1 MYLTKALTLALLHT
15 LVSAQTVVT
24 TVTEAPTSPTAE
36 PQWTS
41 DNTFTSAVL
50 NSTNFYRGE
59 HNASSVT
66 WNETLADFATDYLD
80 DMSGDSCDFE
90 HSGGPYGENLA
101 KGYPNTT
108 ASVEAW
114 GEERDDY
121 NFKKG
126 EFDEE
131 KGHFTQLVWKDTT
144 DVGCG
149 RKLCGDGQWY
159 LVCEYWPRG
168 NVVGQFTE
176 EVQSRESLGVRMSP
190 SITPWLLAIVG
201 SVTAQNLLSLIEA
214 RLIEMSIQQTF
225 PPPEPKFYKYRR
237 GRENRDKDGQA
248 MVRVEELFT
257 SMFRCER
264 SGITYAAGSWG
275 YTVLRTAYSEESDTL
290 WPIAMDKLNRWV
302 TKYFIH
308 ANRLV
313 MNKPDGEINEELARR
328 FILEVIEDRESE
340 KLKIPDLSV
349 TSQETIQALTQV
361 FEDWRGRAIGEIDSG
376 LGDSP
381 RFCDFLVIDE
391 ASMRSLAALPDDM
404 PSTELVPRAERR
416 ARNQIWAGVYV
427 WLVDSAAV
435 QRFSGTEDEDNYDGW
450 MRLSPHDLA
459 DAWFEKVERS
469 SNENWTFDRVDI
481 PEGSG
486 EKWYTQ
492 R

>member
-1 MYLTKALTLALLHT
+1 MYLTIAFTLALLST
-15 LVSAQTVVT
+15 LVCAQTVVT
-24 TVTEAPTSPTAE
+24 TITEAPPSPTAE

-101 KGYPNTT
+101 KGYPNAT

-131 KGHFTQLVWKDTT
+131 T
-144 DVGCG
+144 
-149 RKLCGDGQWY
+149 
-159 LVCEYWPRG
+159 
-168 NVVGQFTE
+168 
-176 EVQSRESLGVRMSP
+176 
-190 SITPWLLAIVG
+190 
-201 SVTAQNLLSLIEA
+201 
-214 RLIEMSIQQTF
+214 
-225 PPPEPKFYKYRR
+225 EPKFYKYRG

-257 SMFRCER
+257 SMFRCEQ

-275 YTVLRTAYSEESDTL
+275 YTVLRTAYSEDSDTL
-290 WPIAMDKLNRWV
+290 WPIAMEKLNRWV

-313 MNKPDGEINEELARR
+313 TNKPDGEVNEELARR
-328 FILEVIEDRESE
+328 FLLEVVEDKESE
-340 KLKIPDLSV
+340 KLKFPDLS
-349 TSQETIQALTQV
+349 TASQETIQTLTQV
-361 FEDWRGRAIGEIDSG
+361 FEDWRRSAIGEIGSG

-381 RFCDFLVIDE
+381 RFCDFIVIDE
-391 ASMRSLAALPDDM
+391 ASMRSLAALPDDL

-427 WLVDSAAV
+427 WLVDSRAV
-435 QRFSGTEDEDNYDGW
+435 RRFSGTEDDDNYDGW

-459 DAWFEKVERS
+459 DAWFEKLERS
-469 SNENWTFDRVDI
+469 SSEEWTFDRVDI

>member
-1 MYLTKALTLALLHT
+1 
-15 LVSAQTVVT
+15 
-24 TVTEAPTSPTAE
+24 
-36 PQWTS
+36 
-41 DNTFTSAVL
+41 
-50 NSTNFYRGE
+50 
-59 HNASSVT
+59 
-66 WNETLADFATDYLD
+66 
-80 DMSGDSCDFE
+80 
-90 HSGGPYGENLA
+90 
-101 KGYPNTT
+101 
-108 ASVEAW
+108 
-114 GEERDDY
+114 
-121 NFKKG
+121 
-126 EFDEE
+126 
-131 KGHFTQLVWKDTT
+131 
-144 DVGCG
+144 
-149 RKLCGDGQWY
+149 
-159 LVCEYWPRG
+159 
-168 NVVGQFTE
+168 
-176 EVQSRESLGVRMSP
+176 
-190 SITPWLLAIVG
+190 
-201 SVTAQNLLSLIEA
+201 
-214 RLIEMSIQQTF
+214 MSIQQTF

-416 ARNQIWAGVYV
+416 VSRMFSILPSRSSELTIYQARNQIWAGVYV

>member
-1 MYLTKALTLALLHT
+1 MYLTKALALALLHT

-24 TVTEAPTSPTAE
+24 TITEAPPSPTAE

-59 HNASSVT
+59 HNASSVA

-131 KGHFTQLVWKDTT
+131 TGHFTQLVWKDTT

-176 EVQSRESLGVRMSP
+176 EVQSQESLDPR
-190 SITPWLLAIVG
+190 
-201 SVTAQNLLSLIEA
+201 
-214 RLIEMSIQQTF
+214 
-225 PPPEPKFYKYRR
+225 FYKFRG

-257 SMFRCER
+257 SMFRCEQ

-275 YTVLRTAYSEESDTL
+275 YTVLRTAYSEESNTL

-302 TKYFIH
+302 TQYFIH

-313 MNKPDGEINEELARR
+313 MNKPDGEVNEELARR
-328 FILEVIEDRESE
+328 FILEVVEDKESE
-340 KLKIPDLSV
+340 KLKVPDLSIA
-349 TSQETIQALTQV
+349 SQETVQTLTQV
-361 FEDWRGRAIGEIDSG
+361 FEEWRRGAIGDISSG
-376 LGDSP
+376 LGESP

-391 ASMRSLAALPDDM
+391 ASVRSLAALPDDL

-416 ARNQIWAGVYV
+416 ARNHIWAGVHV
-427 WLVDSAAV
+427 WLVDSLAV
-435 QRFSGTEDEDNYDGW
+435 RRFSGTEDEDNYDGW

-469 SNENWTFDRVDI
+469 SSENWTFERVDI

>member
-1 MYLTKALTLALLHT
+1 MYLTIAFTLALLST
-15 LVSAQTVVT
+15 LVCAQTVVT
-24 TVTEAPTSPTAE
+24 TITEAPPSPTAE

-101 KGYPNTT
+101 KGYPNAT

-131 KGHFTQLVWKDTT
+131 TGHFTQLVWKDTT

-168 NVVGQFTE
+168 NVV
-176 EVQSRESLGVRMSP
+176 
-190 SITPWLLAIVG
+190 
-201 SVTAQNLLSLIEA
+201 
-214 RLIEMSIQQTF
+214 
-225 PPPEPKFYKYRR
+225 EPKFYKYRG

-257 SMFRCER
+257 SMFRCEQ

-275 YTVLRTAYSEESDTL
+275 YTVLRTAYSEDSDTL
-290 WPIAMDKLNRWV
+290 WPIAMEKLNRWV

-313 MNKPDGEINEELARR
+313 TNKPDGEVNEELARR
-328 FILEVIEDRESE
+328 FLLEVVEDKESE
-340 KLKIPDLSV
+340 KLKFPDLS
-349 TSQETIQALTQV
+349 TASQETIQTLTQV
-361 FEDWRGRAIGEIDSG
+361 FEDWRRSAIGEIGSG

-381 RFCDFLVIDE
+381 RFCDFIVIDE
-391 ASMRSLAALPDDM
+391 ASMRSLAALPDDL

-427 WLVDSAAV
+427 WLVDSRAV
-435 QRFSGTEDEDNYDGW
+435 RRFSGTEDDDNYDGW

-459 DAWFEKVERS
+459 DAWFEKLERS
-469 SNENWTFDRVDI
+469 SSEEWTFDRVDI

>member
-1 MYLTKALTLALLHT
+1 MYLTKALALALLHT

-24 TVTEAPTSPTAE
+24 TITEAPPSPTAE

-131 KGHFTQLVWKDTT
+131 TGHFTQLVWKDTT

-176 EVQSRESLGVRMSP
+176 EVQSQESLDPR
-190 SITPWLLAIVG
+190 
-201 SVTAQNLLSLIEA
+201 
-214 RLIEMSIQQTF
+214 
-225 PPPEPKFYKYRR
+225 FYKFRG

-257 SMFRCER
+257 SMFRCEQ

-275 YTVLRTAYSEESDTL
+275 YTVLRTAYSEESNTL

-302 TKYFIH
+302 TQYFIH

-313 MNKPDGEINEELARR
+313 MNKPDGEVNEELARR
-328 FILEVIEDRESE
+328 FILEVVEDKESE
-340 KLKIPDLSV
+340 KLKVPDLSIA
-349 TSQETIQALTQV
+349 SQETVQTLTQV
-361 FEDWRGRAIGEIDSG
+361 FEEWRRGAIGDISSG
-376 LGDSP
+376 LRESP

-391 ASMRSLAALPDDM
+391 ASVRSLAALPDDL

-416 ARNQIWAGVYV
+416 ARNHIWAGVHV
-427 WLVDSAAV
+427 WLVDSLAV
-435 QRFSGTEDEDNYDGW
+435 RRFSGTEDEDNYDGW

-469 SNENWTFDRVDI
+469 SSENWTFERVDI

>member
-1 MYLTKALTLALLHT
+1 MHLTEALALALLHT
-15 LVSAQTVVT
+15 LVSAQTVVIT
-24 TVTEAPTSPTAE
+24 ITEAPPSPTAE

-59 HNASSVT
+59 HNASFVT
-66 WNETLADFATDYLD
+66 WNETLAEFATDYLD

-131 KGHFTQLVWKDTT
+131 TGHFTQLVWKDTT

-176 EVQSRESLGVRMSP
+176 EVQSQESLDPR
-190 SITPWLLAIVG
+190 
-201 SVTAQNLLSLIEA
+201 
-214 RLIEMSIQQTF
+214 
-225 PPPEPKFYKYRR
+225 FYKYRG

-257 SMFRCER
+257 SMFRCEQ

-275 YTVLRTAYSEESDTL
+275 YTVLRTTYSQESNTL

-302 TKYFIH
+302 TQYFIH

-313 MNKPDGEINEELARR
+313 MNKPDGEVNEELARR
-328 FILEVIEDRESE
+328 FILEVVEDKESE
-340 KLKIPDLSV
+340 KLKVPDLSIA
-349 TSQETIQALTQV
+349 SQETVQTLTQV
-361 FEDWRGRAIGEIDSG
+361 FEEWRRGAIGDISSG
-376 LGDSP
+376 LGESP

-391 ASMRSLAALPDDM
+391 ASVRSLAALPDDL

-416 ARNQIWAGVYV
+416 ARNHIWAGVHV
-427 WLVDSAAV
+427 WLVDSLAV
-435 QRFSGTEDEDNYDGW
+435 RRSRGTEDKDNYDGW

-469 SNENWTFDRVDI
+469 SSDNWTFDRVDI

-486 EKWYTQ
+486 KKWYTQ

>member
-1 MYLTKALTLALLHT
+1 MYLRKALALALLHT

-24 TVTEAPTSPTAE
+24 TITEAPPSPTAE

-131 KGHFTQLVWKDTT
+131 TGHFTQLIWKDTT

-176 EVQSRESLGVRMSP
+176 EVQSQESLDPR
-190 SITPWLLAIVG
+190 
-201 SVTAQNLLSLIEA
+201 
-214 RLIEMSIQQTF
+214 
-225 PPPEPKFYKYRR
+225 FYKFRG

-257 SMFRCER
+257 SMFRCEQ

-275 YTVLRTAYSEESDTL
+275 YTVLRTAYSEESNTL

-302 TKYFIH
+302 TQYFIH

-313 MNKPDGEINEELARR
+313 MNKPDGEVNEELARR
-328 FILEVIEDRESE
+328 FILEVVEDKESE
-340 KLKIPDLSV
+340 KLKFPDLSIA
-349 TSQETIQALTQV
+349 SQETIQTLTQV
-361 FEDWRGRAIGEIDSG
+361 FEEWRRGAIGDISSG
-376 LGDSP
+376 LGESP

-391 ASMRSLAALPDDM
+391 ASVRSLAALPDDL

-416 ARNQIWAGVYV
+416 ARNHIWAGVHV
-427 WLVDSAAV
+427 WLVDSLAV
-435 QRFSGTEDEDNYDGW
+435 RRFSGTEDEDNYDGW

-469 SNENWTFDRVDI
+469 SSENWTFERVDI

>member
-1 MYLTKALTLALLHT
+1 MYLTKALALALLHT

-24 TVTEAPTSPTAE
+24 TITEAPPSPTAE

-131 KGHFTQLVWKDTT
+131 TGHFTQLVWKDTT

-176 EVQSRESLGVRMSP
+176 EVQSQESLDPR
-190 SITPWLLAIVG
+190 
-201 SVTAQNLLSLIEA
+201 
-214 RLIEMSIQQTF
+214 
-225 PPPEPKFYKYRR
+225 FYKYRG

-257 SMFRCER
+257 SMFRCEQ

-275 YTVLRTAYSEESDTL
+275 YTVLRTAYSEESNTL

-302 TKYFIH
+302 TQYFIH

-313 MNKPDGEINEELARR
+313 MNKPDGEVNEELARR
-328 FILEVIEDRESE
+328 FILEVVEDKESE
-340 KLKIPDLSV
+340 KLKVPDLSIA
-349 TSQETIQALTQV
+349 SQETVQTLTQV
-361 FEDWRGRAIGEIDSG
+361 FEEWRRGAIGDISSG
-376 LGDSP
+376 LGESP

-391 ASMRSLAALPDDM
+391 ASVRSLAALPDDL

-416 ARNQIWAGVYV
+416 ARNHIWAGVHV
-427 WLVDSAAV
+427 WLVDSLAV
-435 QRFSGTEDEDNYDGW
+435 RRFSGTEDEDNYDGW

-469 SNENWTFDRVDI
+469 SSENWTFERVDI